1 MIKIRNLRKTF
12 NIDSVNENLAIDKVD
27 LNIKKSDF
35 ITVIG
40 SNGAGKSTLLNLI
53 AGVYPP
59 NSGKIVIDGL
69 DVTPLK
75 EHSRAK
81 FIGRVFQD
89 PMMGT
94 AASMTIEENFSM
106 AHSRG
111 KMRGLKIGVNKK
123 KRELFRSHLKL
134 LGLGLEDRLK
144 DKVGLLSG
152 GQRQSLTLLMATL
165 NEPKVL
171 LLDEH
176 TAALDP
182 KTAQQVMEI
191 TKMIVTKYKLTT
203 IMVTH
208 NMTQALAIGNR
219 LIMMHQ
225 GKIILDAK
233 GADRDK
239 LTVDALLNEF
249 QKVRGSLTDKSLLSI
264 NTVTPK
270 C

>member
-1 MIKIRNLRKTF
+1 MIKLRNLTKIF
-12 NIDSVNENLAIDKVD
+12 NQGSINENLAVDKINFDV
-27 LNIKKSDF
+27 KAADF

-53 AGVYPP
+53 SGVYQPER
-59 NSGKIVIDGL
+59 GKIIIDGV

-75 EHSRAK
+75 EHKRAR

-94 AASMTIEENFSM
+94 CASMTIEENFSI
-106 AHSRG
+106 ALARG
-111 KMRGLKIGVNKK
+111 RMRTLKFGVNRRTK
-123 KRELFRSHLKL
+123 EFFRNRLSL
-134 LGLGLEDRLK
+134 LDLGLENRLK

-165 NEPKVL
+165 NSPRVL

-182 KTAQQVMEI
+182 KTAQQVMDI
-191 TKMIVTKYKLTT
+191 TKMIVGKYKLTT

-208 NMTQALAIGNR
+208 NMQQALSIGNR

-225 GKIILDAK
+225 GRIILDAK
-233 GADRDK
+233 GTEREK
-239 LTVDALLNEF
+239 LTVDALLDKF
-249 QKVRGSLTDKSLLSI
+249 ARVRGTLKDKTLLTVGTEAS
-264 NTVTPK
+264 
-270 C
+270 